1 MDLILGQSKLGKAV
15 FANKDFKKGEE
26 IIKFRGQPMKRR
38 ELPELIVPEDDRYIQ
53 VGKDKYLGPS
63 GDFDD
68 FFNHSCNPNSGIKI
82 IGKRVILIA
91 IKDIKKEKEV
101 TWDYSTTM
109 NEDEW
114 EMDCMCKSK
123 NCRKKIRDFKYL
135 PKEIQQKY
143 IELEIVP
150 KYILKNLKQNPE

>member
-26 IIKFRGQPMKRR
+26 IIEWKGSVLSKE
-38 ELPELIVPEDDRYIQ
+38 ELPLIRTAEDDRFTQI
-53 VGKDKYLGPS
+53 GKDKYIGES
-63 GDFDD
+63 GELDD
-68 FFNHSCNPNSGIKI
+68 FFNHSCNPNAGLLFEEKI
-82 IGKRVILIA
+82 LLIA
-91 IKDIKKEKEV
+91 IKQIKKGDEI

-109 NEDEW
+109 DEDDW
-114 EMDCMCKSK
+114 EMDCLCESK

-143 IELEIVP
+143 IKLGIVP
-150 KYILKNLKQNPE
+150 KYILKNLQRNTE